1 MSEAQKI
8 LSQDLRIL
16 EAMLVEI
23 EGYLASDA
31 THWPMHREG
40 ISKLTIGGCLMRLD
54 RLQALRHR
62 LQDIEQ
68 LDLDKYRYAFDTL
81 AKDNIV
87 RFEKRS
93 HDELHARLREWTT
106 YLRNTSS
113 QMARQ
118 PDHYANSVD
127 TRIVISA
134 LMDRLQLPPYQMS
147 PQLAEDVVRMDNYL
161 KGQWQAGEFVLA
173 TVWKEAYPL
182 KRYWWLY
189 GHPRIG

>member
-1 MSEAQKI
+1 MSESQKV

-16 EAMLVEI
+16 EAMLADI

-31 THWPMHREG
+31 THWPMHQEG

-62 LQDIEQ
+62 LQDSEQ
-68 LDLDKYRYAFDTL
+68 LALDKFRYAFDAL
-81 AKDNIV
+81 AKENVV
-87 RFEKRS
+87 RFEKRA
-93 HDELHARLREWTT
+93 HDELHARLREWTS

-118 PDHYANSVD
+118 PEYYANTVD
-127 TRIVISA
+127 TRMVIAA
-134 LMDRLQLPPYQMS
+134 LMDRLQTPPYQMN

-161 KGQWQAGEFVLA
+161 KGQWQVGEFVWPA
-173 TVWKEAYPL
+173 VWQEAYPGP
-182 KRYWWLY
+182 RYWWLY
-189 GHPRIG
+189 GHPKLS